1 METLPLTFNQ
11 QLGAMG
17 IDKGISGLAGAGAG
31 YLRGKANTRALKS
44 GIKSEQ
50 AMLDE
55 ILGTGKARL
64 GEYQQAYGGALENM
78 PQATQDY
85 FAMLEGY
92 DPSKYD
98 IKAPKEEFAYD
109 MNAKTKEFLNPEI
122 DAILGKAN
130 QAIEG
135 SAANK
140 GSLFSGA
147 TGRAIAGSTADITAK
162 EYGRAQNVAQQD
174 KQSAYQQYADKFS
187 RELQALQNN
196 AGNAQRGMQAKQ
208 DGFYTRSQLF
218 GGQQDI
224 QNATDTARLQS
235 QGRLGEL
242 RAQKAGQN
250 TGFGALAEGFLSG
263 LGG

>member
-1 METLPLTFNQ
+1 MALTFNQ

-17 IDKGISGLAGAGAG
+17 IDKGVSGLAGAGAG
-31 YLRGKANTRALKS
+31 YLRGKANMRGLKS
-44 GIKSEQ
+44 GIKSEKEMMDQ
-50 AMLDE
+50 
-55 ILGTGKARL
+55 ILGIGAERL
-64 GEYQQAYGGALENM
+64 GEYQDAYGGAIGDM
-78 PQATQDY
+78 PQSTEDY
-85 FAMLEGY
+85 FASLDAY

-98 IKAPKEEFAYD
+98 VQAPQEEFSYD

-135 SAANK
+135 SAANR

-174 KQSAYQQYADKFS
+174 KASSYQQYADKFS

-196 AGNAQRGMQAKQ
+196 AQNAQRGMQSKQ
-208 DGFYTRSQLF
+208 AGFDTRSQLF

-224 QNATDTARLQS
+224 RNATDEARLAS
-235 QGRLGEL
+235 QGRLNEL
-242 RAQKAGQN
+242 RASKAGTN
-250 TGFGALAEGFLSG
+250 TGFGAIAEGFLSA